1 MKNNFSSYK
10 NYIYIFLKYK
20 ILFIVISCSNKKFW
34 LFIYVFFL
42 PDTAAFSPISQQQIP
57 LIFQVD
63 LELFFIPQVSSVFI
77 LESGIY
83 SLFAPDSYADTLK
96 TKSSRLDKKYLKYFR
111 GQSSFEAP

>member
-63 LELFFIPQVSSVFI
+63 LELFFIPQVSSV
-77 LESGIY
+77 L
-83 SLFAPDSYADTLK
+83 SLNQEYTAFLPQIVMLTH
-96 TKSSRLDKKYLKYFR
+96 
-111 GQSSFEAP
+111 